1 MSSIPSRKYTK
12 ITVIFDIEKISSIS
26 PEQYQEN
33 SHPENS
39 HLENSQQSRLP
50 LVNYLPENFHLE
62 NSHLEYFHPW
72 F

>member
-12 ITVIFDIEKISSIS
+12 ITVIFDIEKISSIP

-50 LVNYLPENFHLE
+50 LVNSLPENFHLE
-62 NSHLEYFHPW
+62 NSHLEYFHRW